1 MFFIN
6 LISAYRRERE
16 RLRRV
21 FRLLVGLCGGLFVL
35 LVLLVVSSLRG
46 IYQAKSQIQA
56 TRQAIQALQPKHQ
69 EVLRLRQIET
79 DMKPLLQ
86 PLEESE
92 NNINQWLRVMG
103 DLAQSLPE
111 DTVIQSISFSPLGG
125 RRKPTV
131 TVQLLAQT
139 YESIVRTTLTLKE
152 KPTVEEVNLQQMAAS
167 PEGYNFSLVATL
179 ATGG

>member
-16 RLRRV
+16 RLRRT
-21 FRLLVGLCGGLFVL
+21 FKLLASLCGVLFVIL
-35 LVLLVVSSLRG
+35 AFWVVSSLKS
-46 IYQAKSQIQA
+46 ISQAKSQIQVA
-56 TRQAIQALQPKHQ
+56 RQVIQTLQPKHQ
-69 EVLRLRQIET
+69 EVLRLRQMET
-79 DMKPLLQ
+79 NMKPLLQ

-92 NNINQWLRVMG
+92 NNINQWLRVIG

-111 DTVIQSISFSPLGG
+111 DTVIQGVSFSPLGG
-125 RRKPTV
+125 PQKPTV
-131 TVQLLAQT
+131 TVQLLARS
-139 YESIVRTTLTLKE
+139 YESITQTTLTLKE
-152 KPTVEEVNLQQMAAS
+152 KPTIEEVNLQQMAVS